1 VPAAQRTTIMDALTA
16 NAQNVVRTVCDVRG
30 FCGLRR
36 TPFFPLVFGND
47 PAQQSSSSRLHS
59 YMSIADEDI
68 MSGAGDPSG
77 PFNDVVAH
85 EHGHLIDYDYAGDR
99 VIRGL
104 NLEGRSVEEAL
115 ADMFAFDYDRSDP
128 TIGEESPAGAGRD
141 WANPG
146 SITRGG
152 QPYPAHMDDYDRTP
166 PAADDG
172 EPSEHFN
179 STILSHAYYL
189 FVQAVGSDKAGRVLH
204 SVPQRLS
211 PAPHVRRACGARS
224 TTAPACS
231 TAPPWR
237 FLPSR
242 RSDRSGSN
250 HHPMRNPTAA
260 PKPADHRRARSARPR
275 RAPTRSLAPGRP
287 PASKP
292 PGSVVSDVSQPV
304 APTHAAVEEVG

>member
-1 VPAAQRTTIMDALTA
+1 
-16 NAQNVVRTVCDVRG
+16 
-30 FCGLRR
+30 
-36 TPFFPLVFGND
+36 
-47 PAQQSSSSRLHS
+47 
-59 YMSIADEDI
+59 

-85 EHGHLIDYDYAGDR
+85 EHGHLIDYDYAGDP

-128 TIGEESPAGAGRD
+128 TIGEESPAGAGHD

-204 SVPQRLS
+204 SVPQRSS
-211 PAPHVRRACGARS
+211 PRPTFDEPAARVPRQRQRALRRPRGGFC
-224 TTAPACS
+224 
-231 TAPPWR
+231 
-237 FLPSR
+237 R
-242 RSDRSGSN
+242 RGVQ
-250 HHPMRNPTAA
+250 TG
-260 PKPADHRRARSARPR
+260 RARTTTP
-275 RAPTRSLAPGRP
+275 
-287 PASKP
+287 
-292 PGSVVSDVSQPV
+292 
-304 APTHAAVEEVG
+304 